1 LGRIGQIR
9 NHNYATIA
17 QADTTAKKV
26 SKLRITAAGVLG
38 AVGLSIIGS
47 RLPAVASADPYQPNT
62 GHRHPV
68 AHYFGDVE
76 YPGWSI
82 THPIKALVP

>member
-1 LGRIGQIR
+1 M
-9 NHNYATIA
+9 IA
-17 QADTTAKKV
+17 SLV
-26 SKLRITAAGVLG
+26 
-38 AVGLSIIGS
+38 
-47 RLPAVASADPYQPNT
+47 PAVASADPYQPNT

-76 YPGWSI
+76 YPGWAI

>member
-1 LGRIGQIR
+1 M
-9 NHNYATIA
+9 NATIA
-17 QADTTAKKV
+17 QADTTTKKV
-26 SKLRITAAGVLG
+26 STLRIAAAGVLG

-47 RLPAVASADPYQPNT
+47 LVPAVASADPYQPNT
-62 GHRHPV
+62 GHRHPI

-76 YPGWSI
+76 YPGWTI

>member
-1 LGRIGQIR
+1 M
-9 NHNYATIA
+9 NATIA
-17 QADTTAKKV
+17 QAATTRV
-26 SKLRITAAGVLG
+26 STLRIAAAGVLG
-38 AVGLSIIGS
+38 AVGLSIVAS
-47 RLPAVASADPYQPNT
+47 LVPAVASADPYQPNT

>member
-1 LGRIGQIR
+1 M
-9 NHNYATIA
+9 NANIA
-17 QADTTAKKV
+17 QADTKTKRI
-26 SKLRITAAGVLG
+26 SKLRVAAAGVLG
-38 AVGLSIIGS
+38 AVGLSIVGS
-47 RLPAVASADPYQPNT
+47 LVPAVASADPYQPNT

-76 YPGWSI
+76 YPGWTI